1 MWFASR
7 RETNLMVTRSQ
18 TQANYDRLSRWYD
31 LLAGPAERT
40 YCELGLHALDVQP
53 GERALEIGSVTGQA
67 LLALARSAGTAG
79 SAVGVDLSGGMCR
92 VARGRLTQAGLASS
106 PAAIICGD
114 AICLPFHNDAFD
126 VIFMSFTL
134 NLFGAADMA
143 SVLEECRRVLRVDGR
158 LGVVTLT
165 ESGRSKPDVRPYV
178 WAHRRLPAWIDCRP
192 IPVTDTLA
200 EHSFCIDDM
209 TRGSL
214 WGLWVEVAV
223 ASKGLSTA

>member
-1 MWFASR
+1 
-7 RETNLMVTRSQ
+7 MVTRSQ

-31 LLAGPAERT
+31 LLAGPSERT
-40 YCELGLHALDVQP
+40 YCELGLHALDVQS
-53 GERALEIGSVTGQA
+53 GERALEIGSVTGPA

-114 AICLPFHNDAFD
+114 AICLPFHNDVFD

-134 NLFGAADMA
+134 ELFDAADVV

-158 LGVVTLT
+158 LGIVALT
-165 ESGRSKPDVRPYV
+165 ESGRPNLMQRLYV
-178 WAHRRLPAWIDCRP
+178 WAHRRLLAWIDCRP
-192 IPVTDTLA
+192 IPVTAILA

-209 TRGSL
+209 TRSSPRGPR
-214 WGLWVEVAV
+214 VEVAV
-223 ASKGLSTA
+223 ASKGPSAA